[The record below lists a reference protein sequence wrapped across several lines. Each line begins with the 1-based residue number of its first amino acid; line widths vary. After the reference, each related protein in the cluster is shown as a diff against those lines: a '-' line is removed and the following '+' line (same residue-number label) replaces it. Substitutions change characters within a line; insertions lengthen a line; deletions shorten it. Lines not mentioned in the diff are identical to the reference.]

1 MSIPPPGRLVGPVTL
16 LLALFAMGCRP
27 PNFRGPQIQDPP
39 PAFTIKNEVEQTR
52 RMFPDRDVTYHA
64 AWVEASW
71 GNFSGIYINGHPGS
85 TTIQD
90 VEGAR
95 LAAIEDARTSTAE
108 RIEFGELEEIRVDG
122 RPAWGWGEV
131 WRLPNEGVRYVV
143 FRAAVP
149 YDTVTYAVDFRTGD
163 PMLKAHPDSLR
174 TIVASFAIGR
184 TEWNIPLIAILA
196 GAVLLLVLQLR
207 ARTRARAVRLR
218 NITLVQVPRK
228 EGAGDE
234 PPPHAPRPGASPRA

>member
-1 MSIPPPGRLVGPVTL
+1 MRIPPLRTLVGPMAL
-16 LLALFAMGCRP
+16 LLPLTAGGCRL

-52 RMFPDRDVTYHA
+52 RMFPDRDVSYHA

-71 GNFSGIYINGHPGS
+71 GNFSGIYINGHPGA

-90 VEGAR
+90 VEAAR
-95 LAAIEDARTSTAE
+95 LAAIDAARTGTAE
-108 RIEFGELEEIRVDG
+108 RIEFGEIEEIRVDG

-131 WRLPNEGVRYVV
+131 WRLPDDGVRYVV

-163 PMLKAHPDSLR
+163 PILKSRPDSLR
-174 TIVASFAIGR
+174 TVVASFAIGK
-184 TEWNIPLIAILA
+184 TEWNVPFLVIVA
-196 GAVLLLVLQLR
+196 GVVLLLGVQLR
-207 ARTRARAVRLR
+207 ARARARADRLR
-218 NITLVQVPRK
+218 QITLVQVPKK
-228 EGAGDE
+228 EPVGGE
-234 PPPHAPRPGASPRA
+234 PPPPAPAPRPSPGG